1 VVALGASPVVDDLG
15 VDQLQRV
22 FESAFQDL
30 RVALGT
36 PASSS
41 PDAQRNY
48 DLLVAAARGVFHDH
62 GADAPLDDIARRAGV
77 GNATMYR
84 HFPTRRELIIAVYSE
99 EVAELCARSQ
109 SLLAEDPPD
118 DALFDWLQDF
128 IAHVAAKRELA
139 LSITDD
145 RTGHR
150 SALFDQW
157 HHSMHKA
164 ASALLTRAQIAGA
177 VRADLTTSELLAL
190 ANGIAL
196 TTTDAT
202 QAERLVLLVRQGT
215 DTPPTPDDSIR

>member
-1 VVALGASPVVDDLG
+1 MPSQNAGPAPRSEP
-15 VDQLQRV
+15 QRRRR
-22 FESAFQDL
+22 A
-30 RVALGT
+30 
-36 PASSS
+36 
-41 PDAQRNY
+41 DAQRNY
-48 DLLVAAARGVFHDH
+48 DLLVAAARSVFHDH
-62 GADAPLDDIARRAGV
+62 GVDAPLDDIARRAGV

-109 SLLAEDPPD
+109 SLLAEDPPG

-145 RTGHR
+145 RTGQR
-150 SALFDQW
+150 SALFDRW
-157 HHSMHKA
+157 HDSMHTA
-164 ASALLTRAQIAGA
+164 ASELLTRAQSAGT
-177 VRADLTTSELLAL
+177 VRADLNASELLAL

-202 QAERLVLLVRQGT
+202 QAERLVVLVRQGT
-215 DTPPTPDDSIR
+215 DTPSTPDDSIR

>member
-1 VVALGASPVVDDLG
+1 MPSQNAGPAPRSEP
-15 VDQLQRV
+15 QRRRR
-22 FESAFQDL
+22 A
-30 RVALGT
+30 
-36 PASSS
+36 
-41 PDAQRNY
+41 DAQRNY
-48 DLLVAAARGVFHDH
+48 DLLVAAARSVFHDH
-62 GADAPLDDIARRAGV
+62 GVDAPLDDIARRAGV

-109 SLLAEDPPD
+109 SLLAEDPPG

-145 RTGHR
+145 RSGQR
-150 SALFDQW
+150 SALFDRW
-157 HHSMHKA
+157 HDSMHTA
-164 ASALLTRAQIAGA
+164 ASALLTRAQSAGT
-177 VRADLTTSELLAL
+177 VRADLNASELLAL

-202 QAERLVLLVRQGT
+202 QAERLVVLVRQGT
-215 DTPPTPDDSIR
+215 DTPSTPDDSIR

>member
-1 VVALGASPVVDDLG
+1 MPSQSSGPAPRSEPK
-15 VDQLQRV
+15 RR
-22 FESAFQDL
+22 L
-30 RVALGT
+30 RA
-36 PASSS
+36 
-41 PDAQRNY
+41 DAQRNY
-48 DLLVAAARGVFHDH
+48 ELLVAAARDVFHDH
-62 GADAPLDDIARRAGV
+62 GVDAPLDDIARRAGV

-99 EVAELCARSQ
+99 EVAELCAQSQ
-109 SLLAEDPPD
+109 SLLAEDPPG

-150 SALFDQW
+150 SALFDRW
-157 HHSMHKA
+157 HHSMHTA
-164 ASALLTRAQIAGA
+164 ASALLTRAQSAGT
-177 VRADLTTSELLAL
+177 VRADLNASELLAL

-202 QAERLVLLVRQGT
+202 QAERLVVLVRQGT
-215 DTPPTPDDSIR
+215 DTASTPDDSIR